1 MQFIPRFGILIIGP
15 CEEQVGPGSQFERQ
29 FYRIV
34 AKSPFVQ
41 RDHLPQARFGPV
53 YIGRVQFPAGMVV
66 GISLDDQPG
75 RPCGVFRSGSARTGN
90 FMDILKR
97 GKEVYVG
104 HDPDLHRRRC
114 SEIIRKFVHVAGGQP
129 CQRKA
134 YRQVQ

>member
-29 FYRIV
+29 FYGIV

-75 RPCGVFRSGSARTGN
+75 RPCGVN
-90 FMDILKR
+90 FMDILER

-114 SEIIRKFVHVAGGQP
+114 PGIIRKFMHVAGGQP